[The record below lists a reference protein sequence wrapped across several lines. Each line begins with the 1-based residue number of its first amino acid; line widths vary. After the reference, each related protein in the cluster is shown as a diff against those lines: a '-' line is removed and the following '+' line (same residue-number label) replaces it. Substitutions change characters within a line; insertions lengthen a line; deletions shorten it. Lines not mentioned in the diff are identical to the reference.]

1 MPARS
6 LPISKNRDIFNHK
19 LTNREMPALIRRLHL
34 DKQTVVFF
42 LTIGLLVVG
51 GVWTL
56 AYSTPYGL
64 SLNDDAIAYIAGAR
78 SILSGQGYREAWLAS
93 NGPVTHFPPGFPA
106 VLALIGYITG
116 LDPVRGA
123 RALNGL
129 LFGLNIGLTGWLG
142 WRMTRSRTGGILS
155 ALLALL
161 NSSFLYIHTRAMSEP
176 LYIFLMLVSFILL
189 DLYFERQKSYYLI
202 LLGILLGWAYLA
214 RYAAL
219 SLVATMLALMLILH
233 GEWRKRIS
241 SFLILAAGSLPW
253 VIAWSIRNRIVGG
266 TLTNR
271 VLGWH
276 PITPANWLLAV
287 ETLSSFFIPISQWRR
302 AIPVSIQIVALLL
315 IALVILV
322 WVLYKGL
329 SRLFKPAR
337 VSIPE
342 VLPLTNGLHTVAY
355 LLALI
360 VTMTLFD
367 SATKFQDRILS
378 PVYISIILLAVT
390 TGSWLW
396 SNKHRFWKPVI
407 ILVTIALLGMH
418 TYGQYQ
424 AVPKFQNDPGFA
436 SVGWRYSKAIAAL
449 KEVPPDVLILTNE
462 PGLVYFH
469 TGRPT
474 GVLPPPDADLT
485 QIKQDIL
492 EGKYVIALFR
502 VSRVSD
508 RTLEFYYKFS
518 LGLNRKVYGQ
528 TWILSAFPEQENK

>member
-1 MPARS
+1 MPAFSR
-6 LPISKNRDIFNHK
+6 KFY
-19 LTNREMPALIRRLHL
+19 L
-34 DKQTVVFF
+34 DKQTLVFF
-42 LTIGLLVVG
+42 LALGLLAVG
-51 GVWTL
+51 GIWTL

-64 SLNDDAIAYIAGAR
+64 SLNDDSIAYIAGAR
-78 SILSGQGYREAWLAS
+78 SILDGQGYREAWLAS

-106 VLALIGYITG
+106 VLALIGAITG

-142 WRMTRSRTGGILS
+142 WRMTRSRMAGILS
-155 ALLALL
+155 AALALL
-161 NSSFLYIHTRAMSEP
+161 NSSLLYIHTRAMSEP
-176 LYIFLMLVSFILL
+176 LYIFLMLVSFVLL
-189 DLYFERQKSYYLI
+189 ELYFKRQNNYYLI
-202 LLGILLGWAYLA
+202 LLGIILGWAYLA

-219 SLVATMLALMLILH
+219 SLLVTMLALMLILH

-241 SFLILAAGSLPW
+241 SFLILAASSLPW

-266 TLTNR
+266 TFTNR

-276 PITPANWLLAV
+276 PITTENWMLAL
-287 ETLSSFFIPISQWRR
+287 ETLSSFFVPVAHWRR
-302 AIPVSIQIVALLL
+302 AIPDSIHMIALLL
-315 IALVILV
+315 IALIILV

-329 SRLFKPAR
+329 PRLFKPAQVPR
-337 VSIPE
+337 LE

-367 SATKFQDRILS
+367 VATKFQDRILS
-378 PVYISIILLAVT
+378 PVYISVILLAVT
-390 TGSWLW
+390 TGTWLW
-396 SNKHRFWKPVI
+396 SNKRRLLKPAI
-407 ILVTIALLGMH
+407 ILVTVALLGMYA
-418 TYGQYQ
+418 YGQYQ
-424 AVPKFQNDPGFA
+424 AIPKFQNDPGFA
-436 SVGWRYSKAIAAL
+436 SIGWRYSKAIAAL

-485 QIKQDIL
+485 QIKRDIL

-508 RTLEFYYKFS
+508 RTLEYYYKFS

-528 TWILSAFPEQENK
+528 NWILSAFPEQETK